1 MDREALV
8 LYLENVRDLEVIR
21 DRINRLWNYEKDRY
35 QLDCNT
41 HFTEVSKPKERVVNN
56 TSLIILGIGT
66 LITAIIALRCILFV
80 LSCILGRDVGIY
92 GGDLFWPFVGNVLI
106 GIIAIL
112 GFLTL
117 FFSLLEVRYSKKS
130 DEKYNFDNAEQY
142 KKDLIT
148 AQKNKQYLAQREK
161 EWSNTANYYKSEYS
175 KVKELLS
182 KFYAMNIIPVQYRK
196 ISAVCYLYDYMSSS
210 QESYQM
216 ALLSNQIEDG
226 IRRIEAKLDE
236 IVYRLDEII
245 WQQKVIREEN
255 RQFINRQINQNNQM
269 IDRLKRME
277 TSQRNIEEYSRLSAN
292 YNEAQAFISMAY
304 YMKHR

>member
-35 QLDCNT
+35 QLDGNT

-106 GIIAIL
+106 GVIAIL

-117 FFSLLEVRYSKKS
+117 FFKRW
-130 DEKYNFDNAEQY
+130 QCH
-142 KKDLIT
+142 
-148 AQKNKQYLAQREK
+148 LA
-161 EWSNTANYYKSEYS
+161 SCSIY
-175 KVKELLS
+175 V
-182 KFYAMNIIPVQYRK
+182 P
-196 ISAVCYLYDYMSSS
+196 
-210 QESYQM
+210 
-216 ALLSNQIEDG
+216 
-226 IRRIEAKLDE
+226 
-236 IVYRLDEII
+236 
-245 WQQKVIREEN
+245 
-255 RQFINRQINQNNQM
+255 
-269 IDRLKRME
+269 
-277 TSQRNIEEYSRLSAN
+277 
-292 YNEAQAFISMAY
+292 
-304 YMKHR
+304 